1 MAPRRTRREKAA
13 AVVLAD
19 SLNSS
24 EAAGKQLGV
33 NPRNIRRWR
42 DDPELSEIVR
52 KTRDETA
59 EDISAAMVLSWTRL
73 IERLERD
80 EIDTR
85 DLIIL
90 AGVATDKAQLLTG
103 HATDRTE
110 TRDVTD
116 FFDDHEQE
124 VLNEVVRGELSRRAD
139 LARRAD
145 AEAAG
150 VAVES
155 AGEAGA
161 EGTAR

>member
-90 AGVATDKAQLLTG
+90 DGVATDKAQLLTG
-103 HATDRTE
+103 QATERSETLTGDLHETE
-110 TRDVTD
+110 RAS
-116 FFDDHEQE
+116 
-124 VLNEVVRGELSRRAD
+124 LRRA
-139 LARRAD
+139 LVRVRQELV
-145 AEAAG
+145 AER
-150 VAVES
+150 
-155 AGEAGA
+155 EAGA
-161 EGTAR
+161 GGSGTADVGGTGSGPAASADR